1 VGRGDVTAPVWPMSM
16 RWRMCR
22 STCPGASGDGG
33 RVPRWRTAGACPPL
47 RVTPHRRPLSLL
59 TAALVVAAAG
69 LSNTSAGA
77 IDGAAL
83 QKGPRGYWHIVMPT
97 EMEQA
102 VLDSMPG
109 FRTWPDSMY
118 APGLRRAFRYGEHA
132 APFALILDLNHDG
145 FEDVVLDG
153 RDRRG
158 RVMVLVISRGN
169 SYRAIEAGRR
179 DSEPG
184 RSIRPGAGLWLQ
196 PLREPEAPDARTA
209 PRSIFWSD
217 VLPDDSL
224 TGFSWSD
231 SLGLK
236 HEEII
241 Y

>member
-1 VGRGDVTAPVWPMSM
+1 
-16 RWRMCR
+16 
-22 STCPGASGDGG
+22 
-33 RVPRWRTAGACPPL
+33 L
-47 RVTPHRRPLSLL
+47 NLL
-59 TAALVVAAAG
+59 TAAVVVAAAG
-69 LSNTSAGA
+69 LVCTPAGA

-97 EMEQA
+97 EMEKA
-102 VLDSMPG
+102 VIDSMPG
-109 FRTWPDSMY
+109 FRAWPDSMY
-118 APGLRRAFRYGEHA
+118 APELRRAFRYGEHA

-153 RDRRG
+153 RDRKG
-158 RVMVLVISRGN
+158 RVMLLVISRGN
-169 SYRAIEAGRR
+169 HYRAIEAGRR
-179 DSEPG
+179 TPEPG
-184 RSIRPGAGLWLQ
+184 RSIRPGDGLWLQ
-196 PLREPEAPDARTA
+196 PLREPGAPDARTA

-217 VLPDDSL
+217 LLPDDSL

>member
-1 VGRGDVTAPVWPMSM
+1 MNGVHEVEVILHRG
-16 RWRMCR
+16 
-22 STCPGASGDGG
+22 
-33 RVPRWRTAGACPPL
+33 PRTLIPA
-47 RVTPHRRPLSLL
+47 V
-59 TAALVVAAAG
+59 LVVAAAG
-69 LSNTSAGA
+69 LFGTPVGA

-83 QKGPRGYWHIVMPT
+83 QRGPRGYWHIVMPT
-97 EMEQA
+97 EMAQA

-109 FRTWPDSMY
+109 FRMWPDSMY
-118 APGLRRAFRYGEHA
+118 APEVRRAFRYGEHA

-158 RVMVLVISRGN
+158 RVMALVISRGN
-169 SYRAIEAGRR
+169 RYRAIEAGRR
-179 DSEPG
+179 APEPG
-184 RSIRPGAGLWLQ
+184 RSIRPGDGLWLQ
-196 PLREPEAPDARTA
+196 PLRDPAAPDARTA

-241 Y
+241 H

>member
-1 VGRGDVTAPVWPMSM
+1 MGRGDVTAQAVPMRM
-16 RWRMCR
+16 RWRMCG
-22 STCPGASGDGG
+22 STCPGASGNAG
-33 RVPRWRTAGACPPL
+33 RVPRLRTAGKCPLL
-47 RVTPHRRPLSLL
+47 RVTPHRRPRGLF
-59 TAALVVAAAG
+59 TAALVVAAAS
-69 LSNTSAGA
+69 LVSTSAGA

-83 QKGPRGYWHIVMPT
+83 QKGPRGYWHLVMPT
-97 EMEQA
+97 EMERA

-118 APGLRRAFRYGEHA
+118 APELRRAFRYGEHA

-169 SYRAIEAGRR
+169 RYRAIEAGRR
-179 DSEPG
+179 TPEPG
-184 RSIRPGAGLWLQ
+184 RSIRPGDGLWLQ
-196 PLREPEAPDARTA
+196 PLRDPAAPDARTA

-217 VLPDDSL
+217 SSRDDSL

-236 HEEII
+236 HEEMI